1 MDSYNT
7 SLCREEARLTYLIMK
22 DKFTKVTYSGE
33 HYAFRVHI
41 NDTTQFSVSIY
52 PGNSGNMPGDSNTYP
67 QTIELALFLNDRIVD
82 LDEVMGNEYFYFD
95 TRASNP
101 SNVQKVVDYIKG
113 WNK

>member
-1 MDSYNT
+1 
-7 SLCREEARLTYLIMK
+7 MK
-22 DKFTKVTYSGE
+22 DKFSKVTYSGD
-33 HYAFRVHI
+33 HIAFRVHI

-52 PGNSGNMPGDSNTYP
+52 PGNSGNMPCDGTHTYK
-67 QTIELALFLNDRIVD
+67 QLNLLFLNDKIAN

-113 WNK
+113 WKQ